1 MESRQNLAMGRQTNM
16 RSLLQASILFFASF
30 LIAVHANA
38 IVDGHEYQFTEG
50 DAVENESRAELFK
63 QLAEELRCPKCQNQ
77 NLADSNAMIAQD
89 LRRELY
95 SQVKE
100 GKGEQDIIDFMVDRY
115 GEFVLYKPAMNEK
128 TIVLWYGP
136 IALLILAIVVFLVVV
151 LTRRAKSKAELS
163 SQTVSQEDAPESISA
178 EEQARIDALLNA
190 DEKDSKGDN

>member
-1 MESRQNLAMGRQTNM
+1 M
-16 RSLLQASILFFASF
+16 RSLLQTSLLFFASL
-30 LIAVHANA
+30 LIVAQSHA

-50 DAVENESRAELFK
+50 DAIENESRADLFK

-136 IALLILAIVVFLVVV
+136 IALLALAIVVFLVVV
-151 LTRRAKSKAELS
+151 LTRRAKAKAEIK
-163 SQTVSQEDAPESISA
+163 SQEDAPESISA

-190 DEKDSKGDN
+190 DEKDSKGDS

>member
-1 MESRQNLAMGRQTNM
+1 
-16 RSLLQASILFFASF
+16 
-30 LIAVHANA
+30 
-38 IVDGHEYQFTEG
+38 
-50 DAVENESRAELFK
+50 
-63 QLAEELRCPKCQNQ
+63 
-77 NLADSNAMIAQD
+77 MIAQD

-163 SQTVSQEDAPESISA
+163 SQAVSQEDAPESISP
-178 EEQARIDALLNA
+178 EEQARIDGLLNA

>member
-1 MESRQNLAMGRQTNM
+1 M
-16 RSLLQASILFFASF
+16 RSLLQTSILFFASF
-30 LIAVHANA
+30 LIAVQTNA

-178 EEQARIDALLNA
+178 EEQERIDALLNA

>member
-1 MESRQNLAMGRQTNM
+1 M
-16 RSLLQASILFFASF
+16 RSLLQSSILFIASLF
-30 LIAVHANA
+30 IAVQANA

-50 DAVENESRAELFK
+50 NAVENESRAELFK

-77 NLADSNAMIAQD
+77 NLVDSNAMIAQD